1 MANSVSVKLELD
13 IKSFEAQLD
22 RAVADVKS
30 AASSI
35 QGSTQGDLFK
45 DAFKSLNIKPL
56 ADVKSEIEK
65 VKSAF
70 ATIKNTAGAS
80 SVDIQRAMV
89 AAKKQVAALN
99 AEAGKAKTGFA
110 GIGNALKAQFAGSGG
125 GMGQLVGSVGSLA
138 PALLA
143 AASAALVFKGAF
155 DFTKQIEN
163 TDKLLNRIAFAS
175 RTQQEYGANLGFLS
189 DVSNRY
195 GLELRNLTE
204 QYSKFAGATMGTA
217 LQGEASRKVFEGV
230 AVAASAMGLSVEQQ
244 QRAFLAL
251 EQMVSKGKVS
261 SEELRGQLGEAL
273 PSAFTI
279 AAKSMGVTTQE
290 LDKMLQKGEV
300 MASDFLPRFA
310 KELQKTFGPLA
321 LTQAQTFSAAMTR
334 IGNVWDGVLIK
345 MAESDAIGGI
355 TESLNELAN
364 DLIVFAQ
371 SPAFDEMVGAFTS
384 AFGLVQ
390 DIVGGL
396 IDIVSDVVSEVGSLI
411 SDLVG
416 VTEDGAEGQASAWA
430 SAAMVVDAF
439 RVALTVALQAVR
451 VVVVGFVTGISAAF
465 AMVKFA
471 VQAYIVASAGKI
483 AKFANAISSATAFIK
498 GVVAEV
504 GAAFR
509 GLGQIASAA
518 LAGNWDGVKAGWAQ
532 FEAGIKGTV
541 KVAAKTYKDYAD
553 KQEAIDTE
561 TTESMAANT
570 EAFFKTMNARGA
582 TLKNTLADAQK
593 TVGKSIKGFGNRGK
607 KTRMF
612 GGGDPYKPSSG
623 AAGDKGKAGGDKAAK
638 AAKDAERQQDEL
650 NKSIIEKDKAQAE
663 ARRKIAEDELK
674 FQEELNKRR
683 FEIGQL
689 SIEQYNNLQLK
700 GIVSR
705 AAIQKQALQ
714 DELDAL
720 AKKEA
725 DIIANAGNVSS
736 AQTAA
741 KLNAV
746 AGKRATIEA
755 DIKINEQSIREAK
768 IKLRDETFKA
778 TQEAD
783 AVLIK
788 MRFELDESNGGI
800 AGARS
805 AIEKELN
812 ANLAAVKTLGL
823 DSDTTA
829 QLTAQANL
837 LAQQKLALIEIKQ
850 IENERSLSISA
861 LNVKQA
867 ELDAQKAQGSITESQ
882 YDAQALAI
890 AQQRYAVEMQILQAQ
905 LARLQTAPQT
915 LEVQK
920 QILATQQQIA
930 AVNMA
935 KPLSDAQQAS
945 ISWGETLTEIKNSA
959 VNGLANG
966 LTDAMLSV
974 ADGTKKAKDAFKD
987 FAVQF
992 LKDIA
997 KMIIQ
1002 ALILKAVK
1010 WAFGGF
1016 SDGGAVGDG
1025 GGTQNRASGGFV
1037 SGAGTATS
1045 DSIPARLSNGEFV
1058 QPTSAVDYY
1067 GRGFMEAIRNRKLPK
1082 IGVSEGNLPAISQTR
1097 AVQKYATGGAVQPS
1111 AAPQVNVQMVNNGTP
1126 QTVTRQQVEYD
1137 TIKGVM
1143 IKLFTDDVR
1152 NNGTMAQSIRN
1163 SRAVTG

>member
-56 ADVKSEIEK
+56 ADIKTEIEK

-70 ATIKNTAGAS
+70 ATIKSTAGAS

-89 AAKKQVAALN
+89 AAKQQVAALN

-110 GIGNALKAQFAGSGG
+110 GIGNALKAQLAGG
-125 GMGQLVGSVGSLA
+125 GGGIGQLVSSVGRLA
-138 PALLA
+138 PASLA
-143 AASAALVFKGAF
+143 AGAAAVTFKAAF

-175 RTQQEYGANLGFLS
+175 RTQEDYGKNMQFLQQTANK
-189 DVSNRY
+189 Y
-195 GLELRNLTE
+195 GLELNNLTT
-204 QYSKFAGATMGTA
+204 QFAKFAGATMGTQ
-217 LQGEASRKVFEGV
+217 LQGEQSRKVFESV

-251 EQMVSKGKVS
+251 EQIVSKGKVS
-261 SEELRGQLGEAL
+261 AEELRGQLGDAL
-273 PSAFTI
+273 PGAFTI
-279 AAKSMGVTTQE
+279 AAKAMGVTTQE
-290 LDKMLQKGEV
+290 FDKMLAKGEV
-300 MASDFLPRFA
+300 MAEDFLPKFA

-334 IGNVWDGVLIK
+334 IGNVWDGVLMQ
-345 MAESDAIGGI
+345 MAEGDAISGI

-364 DLIVFAQ
+364 NIIAFTQ
-371 SPAFDEMVGAFTS
+371 SPAFDDMVEAFSS

-390 DIVGGL
+390 DIVIGL

-430 SAAMVVDAF
+430 SAAMVVDAL
-439 RVALTVALQAVR
+439 RVAVTIALQAAR
-451 VVVVGFVTGISAAF
+451 VVIVGFVTGISVAF
-465 AMVKFA
+465 AAIKLAIQTVTVA
-471 VQAYIVASAGKI
+471 VAGYM
-483 AKFANAISSATAFIK
+483 ATWTNRISSAGAFIR
-498 GVVAEV
+498 GVVAEI

-532 FEAGIKGTV
+532 YEAGIKGTI

-553 KQEAIDTE
+553 KQEAIDTA

-570 EAFFKTMNARGA
+570 DAFFKTMDARGA
-582 TLKNTLADAQK
+582 TLKTTLADAQK

-612 GGGDPYKPSSG
+612 GGGSKGKEGDG
-623 AAGDKGKAGGDKAAK
+623 AARSAEKAAK
-638 AAKDAERQQDEL
+638 EAEKQQDEL

-663 ARRKIAEDELK
+663 ARRKVAEDELK
-674 FQEELNKRR
+674 FQDELNKRR
-683 FEIGQL
+683 LEAGQL

-850 IENERSLSISA
+850 IENKRSLSISA

-890 AQQRYAVEMQILQAQ
+890 AQQRYAVEMQILRAQ

-920 QILATQQQIA
+920 QILATRQQIA

-945 ISWGETLTEIKNSA
+945 ISWGKTLTEIKNSA

-1010 WAFGGF
+1010 WALGGF
-1016 SDGGAVGDG
+1016 SEGGAVGAG
-1025 GGTQNRASGGFV
+1025 GGTKKLASGGFV
-1037 SGAGTATS
+1037 SGAGTSTS

-1058 QPTSAVDYY
+1058 QPTSAVNHY
-1067 GRGFMEAIRNRKLPK
+1067 GRGFMEAIRSKKFPK
-1082 IGVSEGNLPAISQTR
+1082 VSVREGNLPEISKTR
-1097 AVQKYATGGAVQPS
+1097 AVQKYATGGMVQPS

-1126 QTVTRQQVEYD
+1126 QAITRQQVEYD
-1137 TIKGVM
+1137 TIKGMM

-1152 NNGTMAQSIRN
+1152 NNGTMAQSLRN
-1163 SRAVTG
+1163 SRAVQG

>member
-22 RAVADVKS
+22 KAVSEVQA
-30 AASSI
+30 AASNI
-35 QGSTQGDLFK
+35 KGSTQGDLFK

-56 ADVKSEIEK
+56 ADIKTEIDK
-65 VKSAF
+65 VKSSF

-80 SVDIQRAMV
+80 SADIQRAMV
-89 AAKKQVAALN
+89 AAKQQVAALN

-110 GIGNALKAQFAGSGG
+110 GIGNALKAQLAGG
-125 GMGQLVGSVGSLA
+125 GGGIGQLVSSVGRLA

-143 AASAALVFKGAF
+143 AGAAAVTFKAAF

-175 RTQQEYGANLGFLS
+175 RTQEDYGKNMQFLQQTAS
-189 DVSNRY
+189 QY
-195 GLELRNLTE
+195 GLELNNLTT
-204 QYSKFAGATMGTA
+204 QFAKFAGATIGTQ
-217 LQGEASRKVFEGV
+217 LQGEQSRKVFESV
-230 AVAASAMGLSVEQQ
+230 AVAASAMGLSVDQQ

-251 EQMVSKGKVS
+251 EQIVSKGKVS
-261 SEELRGQLGEAL
+261 AEELRGQLGEAL
-273 PSAFTI
+273 PGAFTM
-279 AAKSMGVTTQE
+279 AAKAMGVTTQE
-290 LDKMLQKGEV
+290 FDKMLARGEV
-300 MASDFLPRFA
+300 IADDFLPKFA
-310 KELQKTFGPLA
+310 QELQNTFGPLA
-321 LTQAQTFSAAMTR
+321 LTQAKTFSAAMTR
-334 IGNVWDGVLIK
+334 IGNVWDGVLIQ
-345 MAESDAIGGI
+345 MSESDAISGI

-364 DLIVFAQ
+364 NIIAFTQ
-371 SPAFDEMVGAFTS
+371 SQAFDDMVETFSS

-390 DIVGGL
+390 DIVIGL

-416 VTEDGAEGQASAWA
+416 ITEDGEEGQASAWA
-430 SAAMVVDAF
+430 TAALVVDAF
-439 RVALTVALQAVR
+439 RVAVTVALQAAR
-451 VVVVGFVTGISAAF
+451 VIIVGFVTGISVAF
-465 AMVKFA
+465 AAIKLA
-471 VQAYIVASAGKI
+471 VQTVTVKVASLI
-483 AKFANAISSATAFIK
+483 ATWANRISSAGAFIR
-498 GVVAEV
+498 GVIAEI

-518 LAGNWDGVKAGWAQ
+518 LAGNWDGVKAGWSQ

-553 KQEAIDTE
+553 KQQAIDAVTA
-561 TTESMAANT
+561 ESMAANT
-570 EAFFKTMNARGA
+570 DAFFKTMAARGA

-593 TVGKSIKGFGNRGK
+593 TVGKSLAGFGNRGK

-612 GGGDPYKPSSG
+612 GGGSG
-623 AAGDKGKAGGDKAAK
+623 GNDGAGAIGDKGGAGKSAKDAARAAEKAAK
-638 AAKDAERQQDEL
+638 EIEKQQDEL

-674 FQEELNKRR
+674 FQDELNKRR
-683 FEIGQL
+683 LEAGQL
-689 SIEQYNNLQLK
+689 SIEQYNAMQLK
-700 GIVSR
+700 GIVER
-705 AAIQKQALQ
+705 AAIQRQALQ

-720 AKKEA
+720 DKQKA
-725 DIIANAGNVSS
+725 DIEAKAASGKLST
-736 AQTAA
+736 AQKDAQ
-741 KLNAV
+741 LNQV

-755 DIKINEQSIREAK
+755 DLKISEQSIREAK

-788 MRFELDESNGGI
+788 MRFELDESQGGI
-800 AGARS
+800 AGARA

-823 DSDTTA
+823 DNETTA
-829 QLTAQANL
+829 QLTTQANL
-837 LAQQKLALIEIKQ
+837 LAQQKLALVEIKQ
-850 IENERSLSISA
+850 IENERSLSLAA

-867 ELDAQKAQGSITESQ
+867 ELDASKAQGRITEAQ
-882 YDAQALAI
+882 YEAQSLAI
-890 AQQRYAVEMQILQAQ
+890 AQQRYAVEMQMLQAQ
-905 LARLQTAPQT
+905 LARLQSAPQT

-935 KPLSDAQQAS
+935 KPLNEAQQAAK
-945 ISWGETLTEIKNSA
+945 SWGETLTEIKNNA
-959 VNGLANG
+959 VNGIANG

-987 FAVQF
+987 FAIEF
-992 LKDIA
+992 LKNIA

-1002 ALILKAVK
+1002 AIILKAVQS
-1010 WAFGGF
+1010 AFGF
-1016 SDGGAVGDG
+1016 DAG
-1025 GGTQNRASGGFV
+1025 GGTPVIASGGFV
-1037 SGAGTATS
+1037 SGAGTSTS
-1045 DSIPARLSNGEFV
+1045 ERVMDDINNMRIPE
-1058 QPTSAVDYY
+1058 
-1067 GRGFMEAIRNRKLPK
+1067 IRVR
-1082 IGVSEGNLPAISQTR
+1082 EGNLPEISETR
-1097 AVQKYATGGAVQPS
+1097 AVQEYATGGMVQPS

-1137 TIKGVM
+1137 TIKGMM

-1152 NNGTMAQSIRN
+1152 NNGTMAQSLRN
-1163 SRAVTG
+1163 SRAVQG

>member
-22 RAVADVKS
+22 KAVSEVQA
-30 AASSI
+30 AASNI
-35 QGSTQGDLFK
+35 KGSTQGDLFK

-56 ADVKSEIEK
+56 ADIKTEIEK
-65 VKSAF
+65 VKTSLS
-70 ATIKNTAGAS
+70 TIKNTAGAS
-80 SVDIQRAMV
+80 SVDIKRAMV
-89 AAKKQVAALN
+89 AAKQQVAALN

-110 GIGNALKAQFAGSGG
+110 GIGNALKAQFAGGG
-125 GMGQLVGSVGSLA
+125 GGIWQLASSVGSLA

-143 AASAALVFKGAF
+143 AGAAALTFKAAF

-175 RTQQEYGANLGFLS
+175 RTQEDYGKNMQFLQQTAIQ
-189 DVSNRY
+189 Y
-195 GLELRNLTE
+195 GLELNNLTT
-204 QYSKFAGATMGTA
+204 QFAKFAGATMGTQ
-217 LQGEASRKVFEGV
+217 LQGEQSRKVFESV

-251 EQMVSKGKVS
+251 EQIVSKGKVS
-261 SEELRGQLGEAL
+261 AEELRGQLGEAL
-273 PSAFTI
+273 PGAFTI
-279 AAKSMGVTTQE
+279 AAKAMGVTTQE
-290 LDKMLQKGEV
+290 FDKMLAKGEV
-300 MASDFLPRFA
+300 MAEDFLPKFA
-310 KELQKTFGPLA
+310 KELQNTFGPLA

-334 IGNVWDGVLIK
+334 IGNVWDGVLMQ
-345 MAESDAIGGI
+345 MAEGDAISGI

-364 DLIVFAQ
+364 NIIAFTQ
-371 SPAFDEMVGAFTS
+371 SPAFDDMVEAFSS

-390 DIVGGL
+390 DIVIGWF
-396 IDIVSDVVSEVGSLI
+396 DIVSDMVSEVRSLI

-430 SAAMVVDAF
+430 SAALVVDAF
-439 RVALTVALQAVR
+439 RVAVTIALQAAR
-451 VVVVGFVTGISAAF
+451 VVIVGFVTGISAAF
-465 AMVKFA
+465 AAIKLAIQTVTVA
-471 VQAYIVASAGKI
+471 VAGYM
-483 AKFANAISSATAFIK
+483 ATWANRISSAGAFIR
-498 GVVAEV
+498 GVVAEI

-553 KQEAIDTE
+553 KQQAIDNA

-570 EAFFKTMNARGA
+570 DAFFATMDARGK
-582 TLKNTLADAQK
+582 TLKTTLADAQK

-612 GGGDPYKPSSG
+612 GGGSKGKEGDG
-623 AAGDKGKAGGDKAAK
+623 AAGDKGKAGGGDKAAK
-638 AAKDAERQQDEL
+638 EAEKQQDEL

-663 ARRKIAEDELK
+663 ARRKVAEDELK
-674 FQEELNKRR
+674 FQEDLNKRR

-945 ISWGETLTEIKNSA
+945 INWRKTLTEIKNSA

-1010 WAFGGF
+1010 SAFGGF

-1025 GGTQNRASGGFV
+1025 GGTQNFASGGFV

-1137 TIKGVM
+1137 TIKGMM

>member
-70 ATIKNTAGAS
+70 ATIKSTAGAS
-80 SVDIQRAMV
+80 NVDIQRAMV

-138 PALLA
+138 PALQA

-155 DFTKQIEN
+155 ELTKQVDE
-163 TDKLLNRIAFAS
+163 TDKLLSRIAFAS
-175 RTQQEYGANLGFLS
+175 RTQQEYDAALSTITEKSNL
-189 DVSNRY
+189 Y
-195 GLELRNLTE
+195 GLSLGTQVE
-204 QYSKFAGATMGTA
+204 QYSKLAASTMGTS
-217 LQGEASRKVFEGV
+217 LQGAQTIKIWEGM
-230 AVAASAMGLSVEQQ
+230 AIASAGANLSIEKQSLVMK
-244 QRAFLAL
+244 AL
-251 EQMVSKGKVS
+251 TDIAGKGVVSM
-261 SEELRGQLGEAL
+261 EEIRGQLGDSL
-273 PSAFTI
+273 PGAANI
-279 AAKSMGVTTQE
+279 AARAMGMTTQE
-290 LDKMLQKGEV
+290 FNKAVESGKVLSE
-300 MASDFLPRFA
+300 DFLPKLAAEMAR
-310 KELQKTFGPLA
+310 TFGPLA
-321 LTQAQTFSAAMTR
+321 LKNADTFSGAMTR
-334 IGNVWDGVLIK
+334 IGNVWDVVLIK

-355 TESLNELAN
+355 TESINGLAN

-371 SPAFDEMVGAFTS
+371 SPAFDDMVGAFTS

-416 VTEDGAEGQASAWA
+416 VTEDGAEGQTSAWA

-439 RVALTVALQAVR
+439 RVALTVALQAAR

-465 AMVKFA
+465 AMVKLA
-471 VQAYIVASAGKI
+471 VQNYAVAVASKI
-483 AKFANAISSATAFIK
+483 AKFSNAISSATAFIK

-504 GAAFR
+504 SAAFR

-553 KQEAIDTE
+553 KQEAIDTA

-570 EAFFKTMNARGA
+570 DAFFKTMNARGA
-582 TLKNTLADAQK
+582 RLKNTLADAQK

-612 GGGDPYKPSSG
+612 GGG

-800 AGARS
+800 AGAR
-805 AIEKELN
+805 AEIEKELN

-829 QLTAQANL
+829 QLTTQANL

-867 ELDAQKAQGSITESQ
+867 ELDAQKAQGQITQSQ
-882 YDAQALAI
+882 YDAQSLAI

-1010 WAFGGF
+1010 WAFGF

-1137 TIKGVM
+1137 TIKGMM

>member
-22 RAVADVKS
+22 KAVADVKS

-70 ATIKNTAGAS
+70 ATVKSTAGTS

-155 DFTKQIEN
+155 ELTKQVDE
-163 TDKLLNRIAFAS
+163 TDKLLSRIAFAS
-175 RTQQEYGANLGFLS
+175 RTQQEYDAALSTITEKSNL
-189 DVSNRY
+189 Y
-195 GLELRNLTE
+195 GLSLGTQVE
-204 QYSKFAGATMGTA
+204 QYSKLAASTMGTS
-217 LQGEASRKVFEGV
+217 LQGAQTIKIWEGM
-230 AVAASAMGLSVEQQ
+230 AIASAGANLSIEKQSLVMK
-244 QRAFLAL
+244 AL
-251 EQMVSKGKVS
+251 TDIAGKGTVSM
-261 SEELRGQLGEAL
+261 EEIKGQLGDSL
-273 PSAFTI
+273 PGAANI
-279 AAKSMGVTTQE
+279 AARAM
-290 LDKMLQKGEV
+290 KMTIQKFKEAVERGEIL
-300 MASDFLPRFA
+300 SEDFLPKLAAEMAR
-310 KELQKTFGPLA
+310 TFGPLA
-321 LTQAQTFSAAMTR
+321 LKNADTFSGAMTR
-334 IGNVWDGVLIK
+334 IGNVWDVVLIK

-355 TESLNELAN
+355 TESLNGLAN
-364 DLIVFAQ
+364 DLIAFAQ

-439 RVALTVALQAVR
+439 RVALTVALQAAR

-553 KQEAIDTE
+553 KQEAIDTA
-561 TTESMAANT
+561 TKESMAANT

-612 GGGDPYKPSSG
+612 GGG
-623 AAGDKGKAGGDKAAK
+623 AAGDKGKAGGDKAAKDEARAAAK

-800 AGARS
+800 AGAR
-805 AIEKELN
+805 AEIEKELN

-829 QLTAQANL
+829 QLTTQANL

-867 ELDAQKAQGSITESQ
+867 ELDAQKAQGQITQSQ
-882 YDAQALAI
+882 YDAQSLAI

-905 LARLQTAPQT
+905 LARLQSAPQT
-915 LEVQK
+915 PEVQK

-1010 WAFGGF
+1010 SVGGF